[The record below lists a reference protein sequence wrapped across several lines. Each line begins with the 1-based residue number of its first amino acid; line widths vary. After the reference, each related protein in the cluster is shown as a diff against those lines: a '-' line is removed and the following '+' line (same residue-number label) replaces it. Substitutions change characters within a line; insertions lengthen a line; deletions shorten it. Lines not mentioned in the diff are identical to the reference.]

1 MYQSLEKR
9 GQFFYFK
16 SGDTTRARHTVGKL
30 LASAGL
36 DVTICDMYLNGK
48 GFDDCVKGW
57 LKCERLTIFASK
69 QRLPKKEWN
78 PRIQT
83 QNRFPHGSR
92 NWLTREACAPP
103 VSMASPAAAAAA
115 A

>member
-16 SGDTTRARHTVGKL
+16 SGDTTHACHTVGKL
-30 LASAGL
+30 LASARL

-57 LKCERLTIFASK
+57 LKCGRLTIFASK
-69 QRLPKKEWN
+69 KRLLKKGAEPQDTN
-78 PRIQT
+78 AEQISAR
-83 QNRFPHGSR
+83 
-92 NWLTREACAPP
+92 LTELLDHPCAF
-103 VSMASPAAAAAA
+103 VRRGWTAI
-115 A
+115 

>member
-1 MYQSLEKR
+1 MYQSLKKR

-69 QRLPKKEWN
+69 QRLPKKSG
-78 PRIQT
+78 IQGYKRRT
-83 QNRFPHGSR
+83 DFRTAHG
-92 NWLTREACAPP
+92 TG
-103 VSMASPAAAAAA
+103 
-115 A
+115 